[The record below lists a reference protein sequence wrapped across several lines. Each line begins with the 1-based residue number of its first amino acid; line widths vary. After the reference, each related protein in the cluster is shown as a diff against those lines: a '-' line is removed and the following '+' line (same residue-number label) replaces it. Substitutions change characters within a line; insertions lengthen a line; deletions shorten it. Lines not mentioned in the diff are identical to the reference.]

1 MSRKLVPMPKRMSGG
16 LWRFAMGTCLILLL
30 STANGLTAQQ
40 TGTITGVVTNQAT
53 GQGIPSA
60 QISLVGTSLGGLA
73 TATGRYLLLNV
84 PVGSYTLRVEIIGYE
99 PQEQQVTVTAGG
111 AATADFALPVEAIS
125 MDELVVTGTAGASRR
140 REIGNSVA
148 TVDIQK
154 LSTAKAATNVSDLL
168 QGQVAGL
175 MQINTEGSP
184 GAGTKIRL
192 RGNNSVTQGNSPLI
206 FVDGVRLVNS
216 IPNDRGSQQ
225 LTSALNLLNPND
237 IERIE
242 VIRGAA
248 ATTLYGTEA
257 NSGVIQIFT
266 KRGRPGPAVWSFGTQ
281 FGGTKLTDN
290 NMGPVVGPHEN
301 WQGIKPWVNTAKQYK
316 FDGSVRGSSGGI
328 NYYLSG
334 EYSYEG
340 GVFSDQP
347 NGNDSKMAS
356 FRTNV
361 SFQPL
366 TTLNIAATTSYSH
379 RFTNWVQS
387 GDNRYGAILNLL
399 RTPKNYVSGDDAL
412 IFNQKTTSLD
422 DHFVGGIT
430 ATYNPISSLT
440 NRLTVGIDWRDA
452 TNDWTIPKDHV
463 IRKDGWR
470 TLTRWRRTTVTVDYV
485 GTWQADIQDDLVS
498 QFSFGGQIFN
508 DYMHNHYGSAQ
519 KFSGPGLDQTLDS
532 GALPDVFEGFEKSV
546 NAGFFF
552 QEMVGWKDV
561 LFLTGGLRVDG
572 NSSFGENYG
581 LQAYPKISASY
592 LISESGVL
600 PDFIDVLKLRA
611 AIGEAGR
618 APGVFDA
625 SRTWQAATGNN
636 DQPGVTPNNLG
647 NADLGPERT
656 REIELGFEGSAFED
670 RVSFD
675 FTWYNATTR
684 DALVEIQSPPSA
696 GFASA
701 QLSNVGEIQNKG
713 FEVTLGVTPYQSSD
727 LTVDLTALF
736 SHNKSLANDLAGEK
750 LQIGSSSWR
759 QWAREGYPVPAH
771 FATKVTNPNEIA
783 DPITES
789 DQYYGPSY
797 PVDNVGFSAS
807 VNFLRRFT
815 LYALGEGAYGH
826 YHMAAVGRQG
836 AARGLWPSC
845 DVANPDEK
853 NALWRSQCLDKEW
866 ASWIIPADY
875 FKIRT
880 VSLTYQIPEGFIP
893 GASNSMLTLAGQ
905 NLWKWT
911 DYQGLDPEL
920 SRGDV
925 ALAVREY
932 YHIPVGTTLTASLRI
947 VF

>member
-1 MSRKLVPMPKRMSGG
+1 
-16 LWRFAMGTCLILLL
+16 
-30 STANGLTAQQ
+30 
-40 TGTITGVVTNQAT
+40 
-53 GQGIPSA
+53 
-60 QISLVGTSLGGLA
+60 LVGTNRGGLTSA
-73 TATGRYLLLNV
+73 NGRYLLLNV
-84 PVGSYTLRVEIIGYE
+84 PVGAYTVRAEIIGFGAV
-99 PQEQQVTVTAGG
+99 EQQVSVTAGA
-111 AATADFALPVEAIS
+111 AATADFALHIEAIS

-148 TVDIQK
+148 TVDIRK
-154 LSTAKAATNVSDLL
+154 LSQVKAATNVTDLL
-168 QGQVAGL
+168 QGQVTGL
-175 MQINTEGSP
+175 QQFTTEGAP
-184 GAGTKIRL
+184 GAGPKIRL
-192 RGNNSVTQGNSPLI
+192 RGNNSVTQGNTPLI
-206 FVDGVRLVNS
+206 YVDGVRLVNS
-216 IPNDRGSQQ
+216 LPNDRGSQQ

-237 IERIE
+237 IDRIE

-266 KRGRPGPAVWSFGTQ
+266 KRGTAGPAVWSMGTQ
-281 FGGTKLTDN
+281 VGGTKLTDN
-290 NMGPVVGPHEN
+290 NLGPIIGPHET

-316 FDGSVRGSSGGI
+316 YDASVRGSAGGI

-340 GVFSDQP
+340 GVFSEQE
-347 NGNDSKMAS
+347 NGNDSKMTS

-366 TTLNIAATTSYSH
+366 PTLNIAANSSYSH

-387 GDNRYGAILNLL
+387 GDNRYGAILNFL
-399 RTPKNYVSGDDAL
+399 RTPKNYVAGDDAL
-412 IFNQKTTSLD
+412 IFDQKTTSLD

-430 ATYNPISSLT
+430 ATYTPISSLT
-440 NRLTVGIDWRDA
+440 NRLTVGLDWRDA
-452 TNDWTIPKDHV
+452 SNDWVIPKDHV
-463 IRKDGWR
+463 IRPDGWR
-470 TLTRWRRTTVTVDYV
+470 TLTRWRRTTVTADYV
-485 GTWQADIQDDLVS
+485 GTWQKNIQEELTS

-508 DYMHNHYGSAQ
+508 DYMHNHFGETE
-519 KFSGPGLDQTLDS
+519 KFAGPGLEQTLNS
-532 GALPDVFEGFEKSV
+532 GALPDVGENYEKSV

-561 LFLTGGLRVDG
+561 FFVTGGLRVDG
-572 NSSFGENYG
+572 NSSFGEDYG

-592 LISESGVL
+592 LASEAVAL
-600 PDFIDVLKLRA
+600 PAFIDVLKLRA

-625 SRTWQAATGNN
+625 SRTWQAATGNG
-636 DQPGVTPNNLG
+636 DKAGVTPNNLG

-656 REIELGFEGSAFED
+656 REIELGFEGSALND

-675 FTWYNATTR
+675 FPWYDATTR
-684 DALVEIQSPPSA
+684 DALVEVQYPPSA
-696 GFASA
+696 GFADA

-713 FEVTLGVTPYQSSD
+713 FEVTLGVTPYLSRG
-727 LTVDLTALF
+727 LTVDLTAQY
-736 SHNKSLANDLAGEK
+736 SHNKSQANDLAGEK

-771 FATKVTNPNEIA
+771 FATKVMNPDQIA
-783 DPITES
+783 DPVYES

-797 PVDNVGFSAS
+797 PVDNVGFTAS
-807 VNFLRRFT
+807 INFLERFT
-815 LYALGEGAYGH
+815 LYGLAEGAYGH

-836 AARGLWPSC
+836 ATRGLWPSC
-845 DVANPDEK
+845 DVANPGEMS
-853 NALWRSQCLDKEW
+853 ALWRSQCEDKEW

-875 FKIRT
+875 FKLRT
-880 VSLTYQIPEGFIP
+880 VSMTYQIPDGLIP
-893 GASNSMLTLAGQ
+893 GTTNSTFTLAGQ

-925 ALAVREY
+925 SLAVREY
-932 YHIPVGTTLTASLRI
+932 YHIPQGTTLMASLRI
-947 VF
+947 AF